1 MEHLSPYL
9 EVQSLKE
16 LYKSHPHCCD
26 FAPLVW
32 MSDDDDPQFYHPKP
46 LPRRFMCRQS
56 QVLSYST
63 TIMCRLFSPHGSI
76 SPIFS
81 FLLERISSMLLWYPE
96 RPPMEMLH
104 QCQDQITNDHTDF
117 FHANKPVMNLFNPWE
132 IQPSKPLKP
141 FLLRWKQK
149 QIDDL
154 DFFNGFYL
162 KIV

>member
-1 MEHLSPYL
+1 MILLHSFECLMMMIPSFITLNP
-9 EVQSLKE
+9 
-16 LYKSHPHCCD
+16 
-26 FAPLVW
+26 
-32 MSDDDDPQFYHPKP
+32 
-46 LPRRFMCRQS
+46 CRGGLC
-56 QVLSYST
+56 VDRVKCSYST

-117 FHANKPVMNLFNPWE
+117 FHANKLVMNLFNPYAGWE

-141 FLLRWKQK
+141 FLLRWTKTNPWLLKKNKTFSSVFQT
-149 QIDDL
+149 L
-154 DFFNGFYL
+154 LANGFL